1 MDAVNRIVGGI
12 QHYGGFREIRPI
24 EAVRAPRP
32 ETRTMAVMQAV
43 NGGAT
48 AASSTSAVQFGGALA
63 GAQMP
68 KAAQAPAQTAP
79 GSLVNVRI

>member
-24 EAVRAPRP
+24 EAVRAPRS
-32 ETRTMAVMQAV
+32 ESATMSVMKSV
-43 NGGAT
+43 NGG
-48 AASSTSAVQFGGALA
+48 SSTPAVTFGGVLA
-63 GAQMP
+63 GAQTP

-79 GSLVNVRI
+79 GSLVNISV

>member
-12 QHYGGFREIRPI
+12 QHYGGFREIRPV

-32 ETRTMAVMQAV
+32 ESATLSVMQSV
-43 NGGAT
+43 NGGS
-48 AASSTSAVQFGGALA
+48 ASPAVTFGGALA
-63 GAQMP
+63 GAQTP

-79 GSLVNVRI
+79 GSLVNVRV

>member
-1 MDAVNRIVGGI
+1 MNRIVGGI
-12 QHYGGFREIRPI
+12 QYYGGFREIRPI
-24 EAVRAPRP
+24 EPVRAPRP
-32 ETRTMAVMQAV
+32 EARTMAVMQSV

-48 AASSTSAVQFGGALA
+48 ASSTPAVQFGGALS